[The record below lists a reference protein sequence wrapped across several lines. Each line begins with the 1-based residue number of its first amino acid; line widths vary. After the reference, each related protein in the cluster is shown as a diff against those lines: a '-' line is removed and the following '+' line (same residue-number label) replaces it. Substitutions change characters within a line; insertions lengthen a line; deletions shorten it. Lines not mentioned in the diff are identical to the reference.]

1 MKPPKGVEGNTFEGV
16 FFTEQEIPRHQ
27 TLRQIKVV
35 IKHQNSTLDD
45 LRQRMA
51 TEAKAAGG
59 NAIKNFRY
67 GQKIMTA
74 FQALIRFQW
83 EIEYWH
89 GEGDVVKI

>member
-1 MKPPKGVEGNTFEGV
+1 MRPPKGVEGLNFDGV
-16 FFTEQEIPRHQ
+16 FFTEQEIPKYPTVKHIEV
-27 TLRQIKVV
+27 L
-35 IKHQNSTLDD
+35 IKHQNSTIDD
-45 LRQRMA
+45 LRRRMA
-51 TEAKAAGG
+51 QEANAAGA

-89 GEGDVVKI
+89 GEGDAVKM